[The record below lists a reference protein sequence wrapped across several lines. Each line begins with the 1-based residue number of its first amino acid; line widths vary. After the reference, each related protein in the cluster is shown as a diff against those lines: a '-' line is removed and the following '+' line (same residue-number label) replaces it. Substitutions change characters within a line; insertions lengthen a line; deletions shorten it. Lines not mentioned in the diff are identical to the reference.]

1 MIRRKT
7 GTLRIHTN
15 MASINAS
22 RASVRNERDL
32 HKSLG
37 ELASG
42 SRINKAADDAAGLA
56 LNRTMEMNLRSVN
69 QANRNT
75 QDAVS
80 LIQIAEGSFSE
91 MNGIIAR
98 LRELGIAAAS
108 DTVADQDRKNMHDE
122 MKHLR
127 REMERISQATRFGT
141 RKLLA
146 GEGGDV
152 EFQVGIFGDGGV
164 NRVSVDM
171 SEIDTRVETLGMDSV
186 DLTSK
191 DSARRS
197 LAHLDEAQISLS
209 GRRANLGAIQ
219 NRLTSSLDNLWNQ
232 GENVAASKSRLGD
245 TDVAEAASRT
255 VNGQIVS
262 QSGVA
267 VLAQANQSQLQALK
281 LI

>member
-1 MIRRKT
+1 
-7 GTLRIHTN
+7 
-15 MASINAS
+15 MASINAT

-56 LNRTMEMNLRSVN
+56 LNRTMEMNLRSVT

-91 MNGIIAR
+91 MNTIIVR

-108 DTVADQDRKNMHDE
+108 DTVGDQDRKGMHDE

-146 GEGGDV
+146 GEGGDI

-171 SEIDTRVETLGMDSV
+171 SEIDTRVESLGMDSV

-197 LAHLDEAQISLS
+197 LSHLDEAQISLS

-262 QSGVA
+262 RSGVA
-267 VLAQANQSQLQALK
+267 VMAQANQSQMQALK